1 MFYFPP
7 HHQFVQIAFF
17 CYSDLCIHFVFAALT
32 HPYDPMVVL
41 VSSSFLS
48 APSERNN
55 LKDDL
60 EEE

>member
-1 MFYFPP
+1 
-7 HHQFVQIAFF
+7 
-17 CYSDLCIHFVFAALT
+17 
-32 HPYDPMVVL
+32 MVVL

-48 APSERNN
+48 PPSERNN